1 MELDASFWALVGL
14 IIFLGLLVYLKVPG
28 LITKSL
34 DDRSHN
40 IRNELDEARKLREE
54 AQELLAEYQRKR
66 REAEKEAGDIVA
78 AAQREAEVLAAEA
91 RQKTEEFV
99 ARRTAM
105 AEQKIAQAEAQALT
119 DVKASAVDM
128 AVAAAEAIV
137 AGKATGKTADKLI
150 ADGIAEVKAKLN

>member
-1 MELDASFWALVGL
+1 MELDATFWATVALV
-14 IIFLGLLVYLKVPG
+14 IFLGLIVYLKVPG

-34 DDRSHN
+34 DDRSAN

-66 REAEKEAGDIVA
+66 REAEKEASDIIA

-91 RQKTEEFV
+91 HQKTEEFV

-105 AEQKIAQAEAQALT
+105 AEQKIAQAEAQAMA

-137 AGKATGKTADKLI
+137 AGKASGKMADQLI